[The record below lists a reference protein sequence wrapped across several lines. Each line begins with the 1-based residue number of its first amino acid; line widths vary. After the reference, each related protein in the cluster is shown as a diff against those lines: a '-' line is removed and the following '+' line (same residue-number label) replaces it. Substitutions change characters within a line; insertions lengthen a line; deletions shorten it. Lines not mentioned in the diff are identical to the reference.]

1 MRHPPISNDGGE
13 LGSIA
18 APNGLCPADPDH
30 ELRVLCRDTRLGR
43 RQDRAGYG
51 RIGSAQG
58 PPGRADRGPGFSGIF
73 RKSGLLICS
82 ERVRYRKMRAELCRL
97 HCCDCEWP
105 QTRWERPMKNIQ
117 QIESQIQKKKTA
129 LADERESVE
138 DLETLIG
145 QRIEAELWGLS
156 KKELEKEAWDSF
168 YILEKNK
175 DCLEEEP
182 IVSHRKFSGAVIVL
196 YKRVLRA
203 LLRPYT
209 KTILARQGRV
219 HPGPVR
225 VPRGE

>member
-1 MRHPPISNDGGE
+1 
-13 LGSIA
+13 
-18 APNGLCPADPDH
+18 
-30 ELRVLCRDTRLGR
+30 
-43 RQDRAGYG
+43 
-51 RIGSAQG
+51 
-58 PPGRADRGPGFSGIF
+58 
-73 RKSGLLICS
+73 
-82 ERVRYRKMRAELCRL
+82 
-97 HCCDCEWP
+97 
-105 QTRWERPMKNIQ
+105 MKNIQ
-117 QIESQIQKKKTA
+117 QIESQIQKIKTA

-182 IVSHRKFSGAVIVL
+182 IVSHRKLSGAVIVL

-209 KTILARQGRV
+209 KTILARQVRFNRELVRLHLANILRLEKIEERV
-219 HPGPVR
+219 VALETGTPTSRAEQG
-225 VPRGE
+225 

>member
-1 MRHPPISNDGGE
+1 
-13 LGSIA
+13 
-18 APNGLCPADPDH
+18 
-30 ELRVLCRDTRLGR
+30 
-43 RQDRAGYG
+43 
-51 RIGSAQG
+51 
-58 PPGRADRGPGFSGIF
+58 
-73 RKSGLLICS
+73 
-82 ERVRYRKMRAELCRL
+82 
-97 HCCDCEWP
+97 
-105 QTRWERPMKNIQ
+105 MKDIRE
-117 QIESQIQKKKTA
+117 IESQIQKIKAA

-182 IVSHRKFSGAVIVL
+182 IVSHRKLSGAVIVL

-209 KTILARQGRV
+209 KTILARQVRFNRELVRLHLANILRLEKIEERV
-219 HPGPVR
+219 VALEAGTPT
-225 VPRGE
+225 PRAEQG